1 MNVTWEGRDLSFTAD
16 GYQAHPRLVVI
27 VLNNEREWEK
37 VSAAPAGAGDQGG
50 INVTSRWFCF
60 VTAPLQRQF
69 YTILSISDEVLA
81 DQRRKATWI
90 SDFCETHLAFL
101 VLLKIS

>member
-50 INVTSRWFCF
+50 LMS
-60 VTAPLQRQF
+60 PLGGSA
-69 YTILSISDEVLA
+69 LS
-81 DQRRKATWI
+81 Q
-90 SDFCETHLAFL
+90 
-101 VLLKIS
+101 LLCRDSFTPSSVYLMRF